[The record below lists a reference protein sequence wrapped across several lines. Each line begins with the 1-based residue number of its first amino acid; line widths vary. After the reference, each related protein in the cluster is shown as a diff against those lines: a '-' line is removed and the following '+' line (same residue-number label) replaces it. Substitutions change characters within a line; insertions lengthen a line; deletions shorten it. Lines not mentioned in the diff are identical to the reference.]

1 MIQAAAALNHPNIC
15 IIHEVDEADDQ
26 TFIAMEFIEGQTLKD
41 KIESGPLE
49 IDEAVQIILFPFTE
63 P

>member
-41 KIESGPLE
+41 KIESGP
-49 IDEAVQIILFPFTE
+49 
-63 P
+63 